1 MNTLALFALLSSPL
15 SWDVAEDFLR
25 TASVEGREDTAIG
38 DTKPQRLTLSQ
49 DGVTARA
56 IWKTVDTDG
65 GTFRDWWG
73 HEIAAYKLS
82 ELLGLGI
89 VPPTV
94 KRTLDGVEG
103 SLQLWMDDCQML
115 SERGRDGVDRKQLGR
130 VRALGVIMG
139 NLDAHNG
146 NILVCEGGKKVYAI
160 DASRAF
166 QDRSRLYLFITG
178 RGNY

>member
-1 MNTLALFALLSSPL
+1 MLSLALFALLSSPL

-38 DTKPQRLTLSQ
+38 DTKPQRLTLSK

-56 IWKTVDTDG
+56 IWKTVDNRG
-65 GTFRDWWG
+65 GTLHDYWA
-73 HEIAAYKLS
+73 HEVAAYKLS
-82 ELLGLGI
+82 KALDLGI

-103 SLQLWMDDCQML
+103 SLQLWMDDCEML
-115 SERGRDGVDRKQLGR
+115 SERGRDGVDMKELHK
-130 VRALGVIMG
+130 VRLLGVLMN

-146 NILVCEGGKKVYAI
+146 NILICAGGKKVYAI

-166 QDRSRLYLFITG
+166 QDRTRLYIYLESFK
-178 RGNY
+178 

>member
-1 MNTLALFALLSSPL
+1 MLSLALIALLSSPL

-38 DTKPQRLTLSQ
+38 DTKPERLTLSQ

-56 IWKTVDTDG
+56 IWKTVDSTG
-65 GTFRDWWG
+65 GTLHDYWG
-73 HEIAAYKLS
+73 FEVAAYKLS
-82 ELLGLGI
+82 EALGLGI

-94 KRTLDGVEG
+94 RRTIDGVEG
-103 SLQLWMDDCQML
+103 SLQLWMDDCEML
-115 SERGRDGVDRKQLGR
+115 SDHGIHGVDMVQLKR
-130 VRALGVIMG
+130 VRMLGVIMN

-166 QDRSRLYLFITG
+166 QDRTRLYILLMH
-178 RGNY
+178 N